1 MTKRQIIA
9 NVLIVKLPEYNA
21 AFQQK
26 HPEAG
31 EISTGVRVSSEQLQQ
46 FGDII
51 GGKVDDLMQKNE
63 LTKEELTFID
73 RAMDLGTRSVIYAH
87 ERFGIPIPESE
98 NTVDVALG
106 IGALQ
111 GTPPAPQDVVYG
123 FHSITGSRYTARTQ
137 PEHLPTIA
145 QIGAGSIR
153 MLGEM
158 ASIADGMYIDEYL
171 AGNLQNVIAHF
182 EQIEKE

>member
-1 MTKRQIIA
+1 V
-9 NVLIVKLPEYNA
+9 NLPDYNA

-31 EISTGVRVSSEQLQQ
+31 DISTGVHISAEQLQQ

-51 GGKVDDLMQKNE
+51 GGKVDELGQKAE
-63 LTKEELTFID
+63 LTSTEMTFID
-73 RAMDLGTRSVIYAH
+73 RTMDLGTRSVIYAH

-106 IGALQ
+106 IGELQ
-111 GTPPAPQDVVYG
+111 GNPPAPQDVVYG
-123 FHSITGSRYTARTQ
+123 LHSITGSRYTARTN
-137 PEHLPTIA
+137 PEYRSAIEK
-145 QIGAGSIR
+145 IGGGSIR

-158 ASIADGMYIDEYL
+158 ASITDGMTVDDYL
-171 AGNLQNVIAHF
+171 AGNLQNIIGHF
-182 EQIEKE
+182 EQIEQQ